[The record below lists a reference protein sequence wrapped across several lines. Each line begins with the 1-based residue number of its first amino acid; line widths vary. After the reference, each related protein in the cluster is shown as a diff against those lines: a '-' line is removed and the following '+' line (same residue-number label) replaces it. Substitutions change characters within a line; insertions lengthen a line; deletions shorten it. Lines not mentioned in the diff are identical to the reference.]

1 MLAPV
6 TDLVIS
12 LALVTFLR
20 QSRTGFATTDDLLT
34 KLTRLTIQTGLITAV
49 WALID
54 LILFVSMTS
63 STLSGIPN
71 TCISQL
77 CLNNNWHFV
86 FNMALAKLYG
96 NCLMSSLNA
105 RTEWSEKAASQ
116 NQVQGW
122 VRRILSV
129 LTFGES

>member
-1 MLAPV
+1 MQNVRSGPFQRLTVYVVWLVLAPV

-54 LILFVSMTS
+54 LILFVSLT
-63 STLSGIPN
+63 PN
-71 TCISQL
+71 GAITCGL
-77 CLNNNWHFV
+77 
-86 FNMALAKLYG
+86 
-96 NCLMSSLNA
+96 
-105 RTEWSEKAASQ
+105 
-116 NQVQGW
+116 
-122 VRRILSV
+122 
-129 LTFGES
+129 